1 MRKNQSSKANHHS
14 KNVVII
20 AEDTVTALP
29 NADKNNK
36 ITKINHKNIENQINH
51 FINT

>member
-1 MRKNQSSKANHHS
+1 MGKTQILKTNHYS
-14 KNVVII
+14 KNGVII
-20 AEDTVTALP
+20 ANDTDTALS

-36 ITKINHKNIENQINH
+36 TTKINHKKIENQINH